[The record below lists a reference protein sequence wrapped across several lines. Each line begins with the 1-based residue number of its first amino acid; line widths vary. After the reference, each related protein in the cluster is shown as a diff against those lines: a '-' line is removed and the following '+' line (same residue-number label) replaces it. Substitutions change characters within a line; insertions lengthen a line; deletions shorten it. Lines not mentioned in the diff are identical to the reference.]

1 MSKQTERGAMAA
13 LSFAEKTTWAYGAVT
28 LGGYGT
34 YVAMVLNRAQGGPLT
49 DVAYVGPML
58 GAIGGAIVAMT
69 LTSTL
74 IAALWPREGHHQDE
88 RDTAID
94 RYGDVIGY
102 WVSSAGV
109 VGALLM
115 TMANFDRFWIANSI
129 YLAYVAAALVST
141 AAKLIAHRRGFA
153 PW

>member
-1 MSKQTERGAMAA
+1 MTNQAERGPMAA
-13 LSFAEKTTWAYGAVT
+13 ISFAEKTTWVYGAVT
-28 LGGYGT
+28 LVSYGA
-34 YVAMVLNRAQGGPLT
+34 YVAMVLNRAHGGPLA

-58 GAIGGAIVAMT
+58 GAFGGAMVAGI
-69 LTSTL
+69 LAQIL
-74 IAALWPREGHHQDE
+74 ITTIWPREGDRKDE

-109 VGALLM
+109 MGALLL
-115 TMANFDRFWIANSI
+115 TMANFDRFWIANTI
-129 YLAYVAAALVST
+129 YLAYVLAALVST
-141 AAKLIAHRRGFA
+141 AAKLMAHRRGFA